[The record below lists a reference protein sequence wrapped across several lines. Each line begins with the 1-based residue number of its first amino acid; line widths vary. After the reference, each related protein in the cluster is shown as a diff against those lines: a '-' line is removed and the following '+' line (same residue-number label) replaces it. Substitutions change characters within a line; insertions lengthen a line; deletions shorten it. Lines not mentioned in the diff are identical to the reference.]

1 MYAFRRARSAPELG
15 TSEYRIGSTPAAMSG
30 KAPGCPALAMVARSQ
45 HPSPSGDL
53 DLPDE
58 VEEVFRR
65 FFTCELSTLSRD
77 GTPVTWPVGALWH
90 PERQCFL
97 VSTSVG
103 LPQKALNI
111 RRDPRISML
120 FSDRTGSGLT
130 DPAAILIQGRA
141 EAPDVVR
148 TSLAGVEPYWLR
160 IFEGQPK
167 GRLWSSTAVMRHF
180 FDWYFIRLYL
190 YVSPER
196 LFVWHRGD
204 FSATPDLIE
213 VPRAA

>member
-1 MYAFRRARSAPELG
+1 MYACRNARSAPPLG
-15 TSEYRIGSTPAAMSG
+15 ISEYRAGPKPAATIG
-30 KAPGCPALAMVARSQ
+30 KPPGRPSLAMGSRCG
-45 HPSPSGDL
+45 HPAPSGGS
-53 DLPDE
+53 DLPEE

-90 PERQCFL
+90 PDRQCFL
-97 VSTSVG
+97 ISTSVG

-148 TSLAGVEPYWLR
+148 TSLAGVEPY
-160 IFEGQPK
+160 
-167 GRLWSSTAVMRHF
+167 
-180 FDWYFIRLYL
+180 
-190 YVSPER
+190 
-196 LFVWHRGD
+196 
-204 FSATPDLIE
+204 
-213 VPRAA
+213 